1 MKYYHFHV
9 LNDVLNAQPH
19 FETYPDR
26 SPVLRDQKVVLEVQN
41 RPLLPRFFS
50 AFQSSEMP
58 LEIPSELHLGI
69 PFEISPEMHLEMH
82 FEIPPELH
90 LDMHFE
96 ISTNNEIYG
105 RSIWVCAAHRLELK
119 DTPRRANKQQEET
132 AIPSPTQNPTPNL
145 LIKLQLGRIG
155 TFGKPATHDHHN
167 LPRRC
172 AIKGCC
178 EPALR

>member
-1 MKYYHFHV
+1 M
-9 LNDVLNAQPH
+9 
-19 FETYPDR
+19 
-26 SPVLRDQKVVLEVQN
+26 LRDQKVVLEVQN
-41 RPLLPRFFS
+41 RPLLPRVFS

-145 LIKLQLGRIG
+145 LIKLQLGRISISEVG
-155 TFGKPATHDHHN
+155 GVKPKVPPTGNPSPAPSTCTARTARTT
-167 LPRRC
+167 RRING
-172 AIKGCC
+172 A
-178 EPALR
+178 

>member
-1 MKYYHFHV
+1 MDVSSESLFYINVLDFENVILLMKYYHFHV

-41 RPLLPRFFS
+41 RPLLPMVFS

-82 FEIPPELH
+82 FEMPPEIH

-96 ISTNNEIYG
+96 ISTNN
-105 RSIWVCAAHRLELK
+105 
-119 DTPRRANKQQEET
+119 
-132 AIPSPTQNPTPNL
+132 
-145 LIKLQLGRIG
+145 
-155 TFGKPATHDHHN
+155 
-167 LPRRC
+167 
-172 AIKGCC
+172 
-178 EPALR
+178 

>member
-41 RPLLPRFFS
+41 RPLLPRVFS

-105 RSIWVCAAHRLELK
+105 RSIRGMCNTSLR
-119 DTPRRANKQQEET
+119 TRRHAKMRKQT
-132 AIPSPTQNPTPNL
+132 ARRNRNSIIHAKPHPQPPYQALAWSL
-145 LIKLQLGRIG
+145 GLIG
-155 TFGKPATHDHHN
+155 A
-167 LPRRC
+167 
-172 AIKGCC
+172 
-178 EPALR
+178 